1 MLCEVLCAEGTR
13 RQYVSGSFGSH
24 LVFHYSQSAVNLLL
38 LCFHRDT
45 RSHQCRGC
53 EEGSTGVV
61 CLVRLVC
68 LGIAVGYS
76 TVLAMS
82 DAVHASHAAAMVDG
96 VVRAVDT
103 CCLAFPATLSAA
115 VTLGCVYTY
124 FIYREA

>member
-1 MLCEVLCAEGTR
+1 MLCAEGSG
-13 RQYVSGSFGSH
+13 RQYWSGALGNC

-53 EEGSTGVV
+53 EEGTTAIV

-76 TVLAMS
+76 TMLAMS

-103 CCLAFPATLSAA
+103 CCLAFSATLSAA

-124 FIYREA
+124 FI